1 MPMFMGEY
9 NHSIDAKGRLFVPAK
24 FREELGDNF
33 VVSAGL
39 DGCLY
44 LSTQNYFEEFAQN
57 LAALPFTR
65 EAREM
70 QRHFL
75 MNASNGEIDKQ
86 GRILIPAKLKEL
98 ANLTKDVVIVGVIK
112 KIEIWDKETL
122 EKGIRDKSMEDIAEK
137 MSAEYGLRF

>member
-1 MPMFMGEY
+1 
-9 NHSIDAKGRLFVPAK
+9 
-24 FREELGDNF
+24 
-33 VVSAGL
+33 
-39 DGCLY
+39 
-44 LSTQNYFEEFAQN
+44 
-57 LAALPFTR
+57 
-65 EAREM
+65 M